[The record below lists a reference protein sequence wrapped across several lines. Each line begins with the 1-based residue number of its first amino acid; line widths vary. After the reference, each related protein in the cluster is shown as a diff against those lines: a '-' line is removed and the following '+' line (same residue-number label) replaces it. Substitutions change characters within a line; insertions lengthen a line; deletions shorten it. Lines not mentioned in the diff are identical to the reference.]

1 VALFIDVYLEVIKFW
16 VVTYTRKVPAGFF
29 FKIEYDDNVII
40 IFIYLVFLDDK
51 EKSNTIGALLVF
63 LAAFLMTMSF

>member
-1 VALFIDVYLEVIKFW
+1 MYIFISNKILGSHLYKKGAAEL
-16 VVTYTRKVPAGFF
+16 F

-40 IFIYLVFLDDK
+40 IFIYFVFLDDK

-63 LAAFLMTMSF
+63 LAALLMTMSF